1 MLKST
6 HKLAIATGAALLL
19 VGGPASAVNLTL
31 ENYSQDFETFFVPD
45 PAAPVENSD
54 LATDGWEVTGNA
66 FDGTDSVATP
76 WPGNYLYFY
85 GTWEPA
91 PNSGGGGFS
100 AVATGNATN
109 GGSGSNYL
117 NVYSNYDDRDAHENF
132 VPRTVNAILA
142 RQYDI
147 AASDIGKKLTFTF
160 DAKRPDVV
168 DDGFGGD
175 NSVAAGNGCVYTCSA
190 QAFLKTLDPLNGY
203 NTTNIFLEETT
214 AISQGGWTSFTM
226 EIELTDAALEGQVL
240 QLGFETFATN
250 EDPTGVYYDNV
261 NVTLETITEPEPETG
276 TNVPIPTIAL
286 LGFGALL
293 AWSGMSSI
301 RKRLS

>member
-31 ENYSQDFETFFVPD
+31 ENYSQGFETLTVAD
-45 PAAPVENSD
+45 PSNPVENSD
-54 LATDGWEVTGNA
+54 LDTDGWEVTGNA

-85 GTWEPA
+85 GQWYPA
-91 PNSGGGGFS
+91 PNSGGGGYS
-100 AVATGNATN
+100 AVATGDATN
-109 GGSGSNYL
+109 DSGSNYL
-117 NVYSNYDDRDAHENF
+117 NVYSNYDDRNAHENL
-132 VPRTVNAILA
+132 VPQTVNAILA

-160 DAKRPDVV
+160 DAKRPDIES
-168 DDGFGGD
+168 DGFGGD

-190 QAFLKTLDPLNGY
+190 QAFLKTLDPLSNY
-203 NTTNIFLEETT
+203 STTNILLAETT
-214 AISQGGWTSFTM
+214 AISQSEWTSFTL
-226 EIELTDAALEGQVL
+226 ELELTDAALAGQVL

-250 EDPTGVYYDNV
+250 EDPTGVYYDNI
-261 NVTLETITEPEPETG
+261 NVTLETVTDPEPETG